1 MLHASNNRLRIIALN
16 KEEGWAAALH
26 LSTHE
31 YFAGLFDIRI
41 RDDLWKAEHLETIA
55 VPETVFPT
63 VSRLR
68 VINSES

>member
-41 RDDLWKAEHLETIA
+41 RDDLWKAEVLIA

>member
-16 KEEGWAAALH
+16 KEEGWATALH

-41 RDDLWKAEHLETIA
+41 RDDLWKAEVLIA

>member
-1 MLHASNNRLRIIALN
+1 MLHASNNRLRIIALH
-16 KEEGWAAALH
+16 KERGWATALH

-41 RDDLWKAEHLETIA
+41 RDDLWKAEVLIA